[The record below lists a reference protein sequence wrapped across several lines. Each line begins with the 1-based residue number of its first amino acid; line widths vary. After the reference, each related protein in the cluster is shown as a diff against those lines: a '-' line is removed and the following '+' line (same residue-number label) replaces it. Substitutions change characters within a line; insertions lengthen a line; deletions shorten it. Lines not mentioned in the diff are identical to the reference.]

1 MSLTA
6 LNWKRLPNYTIPSVS
21 GSSINGILDSIFT
34 LFTTGSYYDG
44 TPRTTGS
51 NSAWRFFK
59 FAPTSVTEAVYGY
72 PPTIT
77 SISQSVI
84 FAGTGS
90 VPTVLPKMV
99 PNSATTTA
107 AIANCLLL
115 GTSINSSTILHWTSQ
130 SIFVSGSNT
139 SNSTSSFS
147 GYGILS
153 GTAPTTT
160 GTKFL
165 YGWECQEA
173 IAFQV
178 VETSSFGGGAY
189 CGLAGAFIDPE
200 SSDRTVDSFTD
211 GRIYGVATTGTTSSV
226 TFLNLTN
233 DFLNHNVASVNS
245 SKFAYLQP
253 PTSSITCSVR
263 TLNLVEQRN
272 LDFRFV
278 ASSSKV
284 PMLNQYVKDLTNGYF
299 IGRLREIKAIRSFQS
314 ALTYRSSSID
324 IGYTLAARDSG
335 SATTGSCI
343 LLMT

>member
-44 TPRTTGS
+44 SARTTGS

-59 FAPTSVTEAVYGY
+59 FTSVNITEAVYGY

-77 SISQSVI
+77 NTSQSVI
-84 FAGTGS
+84 FAGKGGN
-90 VPTVLPKMV
+90 PLVLPKMV
-99 PNSATTTA
+99 PNSAITTA
-107 AIANCLLL
+107 SIANCLLL
-115 GTSINSSTILHWTSQ
+115 GSSINSSTILHWTSQ
-130 SIFVSGSNT
+130 SVFLSGSNRP
-139 SNSTSSFS
+139 NSTSSFS

-153 GTAPTTT
+153 GTAPTTAV
-160 GTKFL
+160 TKFL

-189 CGLAGAFIDPE
+189 CGMAGAFIDAE
-200 SSDRTVDSFTD
+200 SSDTVIDSFPD
-211 GRIYGVATTGTTSSV
+211 GRIYSVATTGTTSSV

-233 DFLNHNVASVNS
+233 DFLNHNAASVNS

-263 TLNLVEQRN
+263 TLNLTEQRS

-278 ASSSKV
+278 TSSSKV
-284 PMLNQYVKDLTNGYF
+284 PMLNQYVKDSISGNF
-299 IGRLREIKAIRSFQS
+299 IGRLREIKAVRSFQS
-314 ALTYRSSSID
+314 ALTYRSSSVD
-324 IGYTLAARDSG
+324 IGYTLAARNSG

-343 LLMT
+343 LLMA